1 MTATAHNNLA
11 FPLLLLG
18 AICIAFAPIFVRLS
32 ELGPVATAFYR
43 VLLALPPL
51 YLWMRARQQDN
62 PNDKP
67 ATRREFLILALA
79 GLFFALD
86 LAVWHWSIK
95 LTSVANATLFANF
108 APLFVTLGAWVL
120 FRERCT
126 RGFIVSMLLA
136 IAGAAVLMSNS
147 LKLDGRTLVGDGLG
161 ILTAVFYGGYILTV
175 ARLRG
180 RFSTAT
186 VMYWSALSTALVL
199 LPIAWLSGESMLP
212 PTLQAWAILLA
223 LAWLSHAAG
232 QSFIAYALAHLNAAF
247 SSVSL
252 LLQPVVAAL
261 LAWYLF
267 AEALGGLQL
276 LGGLAVLTGIAAA
289 KLLSSGKAN

>member
-1 MTATAHNNLA
+1 MTAIPHNNLA

-51 YLWMRARQQDN
+51 YLWMRARQRAN

-67 ATRREFLILALA
+67 ATRREFLILSLA

-126 RGFIVSMLLA
+126 RGFLVSMLLA

-199 LPIAWLSGESMLP
+199 LPIAWLSGESLLP

-289 KLLSSGKAN
+289 KLLSANKAT

>member
-1 MTATAHNNLA
+1 M
-11 FPLLLLG
+11 LLLG
-18 AICIAFAPIFVRLS
+18 AVCIAFAPIFVRLS
-32 ELGPVATAFYR
+32 EIGPVATAFYR

-51 YLWMRARQQDN
+51 YLWMRLQQRAR

-67 ATRREFLILALA
+67 ASRREYLFLFLA
-79 GLFFALD
+79 GVFFALD

-108 APLFVTLGAWVL
+108 APIFVTLAAWLL

-126 RGFIVSMLLA
+126 RGFVLSMLMS

-147 LKLDGRTLVGDGLG
+147 LKLNPQTLLGDALG
-161 ILTAVFYGGYILTV
+161 VLTAVFYGGYILTV

-180 RFSTAT
+180 RFTTAT
-186 VMYWSALSTALVL
+186 IMYWSALSSAGIL
-199 LPIAWLSGESMLP
+199 LPVAYLSGENLMP
-212 PTLQAWAILLA
+212 ATFHAWLVLVA

-252 LLQPVVAAL
+252 LLQPVVAAV

-267 AEALGGLQL
+267 EEALGWLQM
-276 LGGLAVLTGIAAA
+276 TGAAIVMAGIFMAKIA
-289 KLLSSGKAN
+289 SIRDKA